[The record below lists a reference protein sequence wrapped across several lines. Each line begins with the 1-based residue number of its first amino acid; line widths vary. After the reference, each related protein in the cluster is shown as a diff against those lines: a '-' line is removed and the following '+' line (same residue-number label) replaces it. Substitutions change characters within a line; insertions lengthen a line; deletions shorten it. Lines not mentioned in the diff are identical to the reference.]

1 MRVNLARLLAGQPQ
15 VLLADEPT
23 ASLDPARQHEV
34 MALLRLQAQAGR
46 AVVVTLH
53 DLTTAA
59 RDCDRLLLLQQGR
72 VLASGAVA
80 EVLTPALLRQAFQ
93 INASLD
99 TSSATVI
106 IHSPPMA

>member
-1 MRVNLARLLAGQPQ
+1 
-15 VLLADEPT
+15 
-23 ASLDPARQHEV
+23 
-34 MALLRLQAQAGR
+34 
-46 AVVVTLH
+46 
-53 DLTTAA
+53 
-59 RDCDRLLLLQQGR
+59 
-72 VLASGAVA
+72 VA